1 MTRKKTG
8 LLIFGSILLA
18 FLIIS
23 PVIAKYGVQLKTSKC
38 KANLS
43 LPDSKCTP
51 GAILSTSTVEVCKLG
66 YAKLVRDV
74 STDTKKAVFKA
85 YGISY
90 DNRNQYEVDHLISL
104 ELGGSNDI
112 SNLWP
117 ASYKIANGSADK
129 NQFGSYLHAQV
140 CAGKMTLSEAQKQI
154 STDWLKYDKL
164 RKKAVTAQPQVKK
177 SVTSI
182 CHAKDSLYYSRTLK
196 FTAYNSIKE
205 CLASG
210 GRLPKFK

>member
-1 MTRKKTG
+1 MTQKKSS
-8 LLIFGSILLA
+8 LLIFGALLLA
-18 FLIIS
+18 ILIIS
-23 PVIAKYGVQLKTSKC
+23 PAIAKYGVQLKTSKC

-43 LPDSKCTP
+43 LPDAKCTP
-51 GAILSTSTVEVCKLG
+51 GAIISTSSVDICQLG
-66 YAKLVRDV
+66 YAKKNRDV
-74 STDTKKAVFKA
+74 STETKKAVFKA

-117 ASYKIANGSADK
+117 ASYKIANGSAEK

-164 RKKAVTAQPQVKK
+164 RKKVATAEPQVKK

-182 CHAKDSLYYSRTLK
+182 CHERGSLYYNQTLK
-196 FTAYNSIKE
+196 FTVYNSIKE
-205 CLASG
+205 CLDSG